1 VGKETP
7 PQANELELSLF
18 GPGMGECLTIHL
30 GFGEWMI
37 VDSCINGATG
47 RPIAL
52 DYLESIGV
60 DVSKQVKL
68 VLVTHWHDDHIRGV
82 GQIIRTVP
90 TARFGCS
97 AAVKSPDF
105 FSLMSA
111 GKRVKLVEHTSGLDE
126 FEDVLSTKSGGP
138 DFWMDEGKVLY
149 TNSSSPQVK
158 VHALSP
164 SAHTVT
170 HAMGNFT
177 AMWGAV
183 KKGHRQPFPSVTP
196 NDQSVVLLV
205 ETKDVHLL
213 LGADLEAG
221 ANANTGW
228 NAVVAST
235 TRPKVLSSGY
245 KVAHHGSHNGDMP
258 GIWTHLNHKNP
269 QALLTTYSRGKKP
282 LPSDD
287 DVKRLTSQ
295 SDKVYCTV
303 WPASQRPKSRTP
315 VDRTMNEVA
324 KNRQA
329 VLKRPGHIRLR
340 VPLAGQPSDIVVD
353 LFSNAKKL

>member
-1 VGKETP
+1 
-7 PQANELELSLF
+7 
-18 GPGMGECLTIHL
+18 MGECLTLHL

-60 DVSKQVKL
+60 DVNRQVKL
-68 VLVTHWHDDHIRGV
+68 VLVTHWHDDHIRGA
-82 GQIIRTVP
+82 GQILRAVP
-90 TARFGCS
+90 TALFGCS
-97 AAVKSPDF
+97 AAVRSPEF
-105 FSLMSA
+105 CRLMSA
-111 GKRVKLVEHTSGLDE
+111 GQQIKLVEHTSGLDE
-126 FEDVLSTKSGGP
+126 FADVLSTKSGGP
-138 DFWMDEGKVLY
+138 DLWMDEGKVLY
-149 TNSSSPQVK
+149 TSNSSPQVR

-170 HAMGNFT
+170 HAMGNFA
-177 AMWGAV
+177 AMWDAV

-213 LGADLEAG
+213 LGGDLETG

-235 TRPKVLSSGY
+235 TRPRVLSSGY

-258 GIWTHLNHKNP
+258 GIWTHLTHANP
-269 QALLTTYSRGKKP
+269 HTLLTTYSRGKRP
-282 LPSDD
+282 LPSDE
-287 DVKRLTSQ
+287 DVIRLKSQ

-315 VDRTMNEVA
+315 VDRIMNEVA

-329 VLKRPGHIRLR
+329 VSRRPGHIRLR
-340 VPLAGQPSDIVVD
+340 VPLAGQPSDIMVE